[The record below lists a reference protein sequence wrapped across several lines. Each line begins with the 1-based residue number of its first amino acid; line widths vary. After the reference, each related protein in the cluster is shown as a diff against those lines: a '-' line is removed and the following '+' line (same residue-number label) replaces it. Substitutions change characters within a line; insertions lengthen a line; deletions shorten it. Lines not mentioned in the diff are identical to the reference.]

1 MPFLALI
8 PAKVWL
14 GLAIA
19 LLAAGAYW
27 KITSDAEQ
35 RGASE
40 VIIKI
45 ERANEKA
52 RGQADEAERTVE
64 NCTGTWDRARGV
76 CVPGEGGAR
85 D

>member
-8 PAKVWL
+8 PLKVWL
-14 GLAIA
+14 VLGALLVGGLAY
-19 LLAAGAYW
+19 L
-27 KITSDAEQ
+27 KIVYDAEQ
-35 RGASE
+35 RGAAGVTVE
-40 VIIKI
+40 V

-64 NCTGTWDRARGV
+64 NCTGTWDRSRGV
-76 CVPGEGGAR
+76 CVREGAGAR